1 MRMTKVGIGL
11 AMLLIASTAS
21 AQRGG
26 GATGKGSPGRSSPSA
41 GPSGDSGGGERFS
54 SSAERTNLAVTDPDT
69 VAQESNK
76 RKWWEVA
83 GGFETH
89 RLIRQEDTLNAE
101 NKVFNVFAATLS
113 ADPTAYDHIK
123 LRGFLTQ
130 RFIADQ
136 GETGWRSEDL
146 ILSYGHYFPLKYE
159 MTFKANGWLTAPT
172 SLASQKASV
181 ITSPRIYFS
190 LEKEFGEYF
199 RVEPRTYGEAIIAKY
214 ATYEGGQPNTKYGLG
229 FGVAAEL
236 TMPFHTPLSIGVDAA
251 TAYHWYYD
259 VNNSDPSQS
268 GSYVG
273 VVQDT
278 QFPNQPIQQ
287 TYLFEAY
294 VRYLLPNL
302 MGFKSDIT
310 LALAN
315 GDPSMG
321 SVGLMHDTGVARLY
335 GGYRNNAE
343 VYASFGV
350 RY

>member
-1 MRMTKVGIGL
+1 
-11 AMLLIASTAS
+11 MLLVASSAS

-26 GATGKGSPGRSSPSA
+26 GSGKGSPGRSGPSAAPSGGPSA
-41 GPSGDSGGGERFS
+41 GS
-54 SSAERTNLAVTDPDT
+54 SSGVSTSERTNLAITDPDT
-69 VAQESNK
+69 VAEESEK
-76 RKWWEVA
+76 RKWWEIG

-89 RLIRQEDTLNAE
+89 RLIRQEDTTNAD
-101 NKVFNVFAATLS
+101 NKVFNVFSATIS
-113 ADPTAYDHIK
+113 VDPTLYDHIK

-130 RFIADQ
+130 RFIADS

-159 MTFKANGWLTAPT
+159 MTFKANAWVTAPT
-172 SLASQKASV
+172 SLASQKASI
-181 ITSPRIYFS
+181 ITSPRAYFS
-190 LEKEFGEYF
+190 LEKEFGPYL
-199 RVEPRTYGEAIIAKY
+199 RVEPRTYGDAVIAKY
-214 ATYEGGQPNTKYGLG
+214 AEYEGGTPNQKYGLG
-229 FGVAAEL
+229 VGISAEL
-236 TMPFHTPLSIGVDAA
+236 SMPFHPPLSVGVDAA

-259 VNNSDPSQS
+259 VNNGDASQS
-268 GSYVG
+268 GSFQGSVA
-273 VVQDT
+273 DT
-278 QFPNQPIQQ
+278 QFPNGQPIQQ

-294 VRYLLPNL
+294 VRYIMPTL

-335 GGYRNNAE
+335 GGYRANAE
-343 VYASFGV
+343 VYASFAV